1 MFGFLQVA
9 FVMPLLKPSDHA
21 YRATTDDQS
30 TCDHSLRAWPGSGP
44 TSFSPG
50 YNIGRHYFRI
60 RSQLDYRPLSREV
73 WDEL

>member
-9 FVMPLLKPSDHA
+9 FVMPPLKASDHA
-21 YRATTDDQS
+21 YRTTTDDQS
-30 TCDHSLRAWPGSGP
+30 TSDHSLRAWPGRGP

-50 YNIGRHYFRI
+50 YNVGRQYFHT

-73 WDEL
+73 CDEL